1 MILVQAVVN
10 WLIIIMATVLALF
23 TVLLLTLHLTNS
35 IKSKRIQAMRQ
46 QLICLIS
53 GEAAAS
59 RLKNKLYEVIRQEE
73 GCDVKSIS
81 QIRGI
86 RSMRGLL
93 VISEIADELSGTDM
107 MVLCREIGGEW
118 YSKYLNQQFADGTVD
133 SVILVVKLV
142 GTLGLKQYIPD
153 VVQQI
158 YCQRVNPHMQH
169 IGLLSLCL
177 LGSETSLVSIC
188 RDPTIAS
195 LLSFRTL
202 EELFTVYKGNRE
214 ALCKRLIGTAAD
226 QYIRRTCVKA
236 IGEYQYT
243 SLAALVLP
251 LLDSPQLNMQIDAA
265 RTLGQLSYAPAYP
278 KIAAMA
284 KSERWELRAV
294 VASALASFG
303 VDENQEALI
312 DLLCDREWWVR
323 FRAAESLKQ
332 SKHIK
337 AILNQVKKRNDRY
350 ALEMLQFALDKQALR
365 DRKGVA

>member
-23 TVLLLTLHLTNS
+23 TLLLLTLHLTNS
-35 IKSKRIQAMRQ
+35 IKSKQIQEMRQ

-59 RLKNKLYEVIRQEE
+59 RLKAKLYEVIRQQE
-73 GCDVKSIS
+73 GSVKSIS

-86 RSMRGLL
+86 RSLRGLL
-93 VISEIADELSGTDM
+93 VISEITDELNEADM
-107 MVLCREIGGEW
+107 AVLHREIGGEW
-118 YSKYLNQQFADGTVD
+118 YSKYLKQQFDDGSLD

-158 YCQRVNPHMQH
+158 YCHRVNPHMQH

-177 LGSETSLVSIC
+177 LGSEVSLVSIC

-202 EELFTVYKGNRE
+202 EELFTVYKGDRE

-236 IGEYQYT
+236 IGEYRYV
-243 SLAALVLP
+243 SLAGIVLP
-251 LLDSPQLNMQIDAA
+251 LLDSPQLNMQIDAT
-265 RTLGQLSYAPAYP
+265 RTLGQLAYAPAYP

-294 VASALASFG
+294 VASALANFG
-303 VDENQEALI
+303 VDENADALV

-323 FRAAESLKQ
+323 FRAAESLIH

-337 AILNQVKKRNDRY
+337 AIQAKVKKREDRY
-350 ALEMLQFALDKQALR
+350 AQEMLQFALDKQALR
-365 DRKGVA
+365 NRKGVA

>member
-23 TVLLLTLHLTNS
+23 TLLLLTLHLTNS
-35 IKSKRIQAMRQ
+35 IKSKRIQAMRE

-59 RLKNKLYEVIRQEE
+59 RLKTKLYEVIRPEE
-73 GCDVKSIS
+73 GSVKSIS

-86 RSMRGLL
+86 RSLRGLL
-93 VISEIADELSGTDM
+93 VVSEIADELSGADLA
-107 MVLCREIGGEW
+107 VLCREIGGEW
-118 YSKYLNQQFADGTVD
+118 YSKYLKQQFDDGSVD

-158 YCQRVNPHMQH
+158 YCHRANPHMQH

-177 LGSETSLVSIC
+177 LGSEASLVSIC

-202 EELFTVYKGNRE
+202 EELFTVYKGDRE

-226 QYIRRTCVKA
+226 QYIR
-236 IGEYQYT
+236 
-243 SLAALVLP
+243 
-251 LLDSPQLNMQIDAA
+251 
-265 RTLGQLSYAPAYP
+265 APA
-278 KIAAMA
+278 
-284 KSERWELRAV
+284 
-294 VASALASFG
+294 
-303 VDENQEALI
+303 
-312 DLLCDREWWVR
+312 
-323 FRAAESLKQ
+323 
-332 SKHIK
+332 
-337 AILNQVKKRNDRY
+337 
-350 ALEMLQFALDKQALR
+350 
-365 DRKGVA
+365 

>member
-1 MILVQAVVN
+1 MIIVQAVVN

-23 TVLLLTLHLTNS
+23 TLLLLSLHLTNS
-35 IKSKRIQAMRQ
+35 IKSKRVQAMRQ

-59 RLKNKLYEVIRQEE
+59 RLKSKLYEVIRQQE
-73 GCDVKSIS
+73 GCVRSIS

-86 RSMRGLL
+86 RSLRGLL
-93 VISEIADELSGTDM
+93 VISEITDELNKDDLA
-107 MVLCREIGGEW
+107 VLCSEIGGEW
-118 YSKYLNQQFADGTVD
+118 YSKYLKQQFEDGSVD
-133 SVILVVKLV
+133 SIILVVKLV
-142 GTLGLKQYIPD
+142 GTLGLKQYVPD

-158 YCQRVNPHMQH
+158 YCYRVNPHMQH

-177 LGSETSLVSIC
+177 LSSEASLVSIC

-202 EELFTVYKGNRE
+202 EELFTVYKGDRE
-214 ALCKRLIGTAAD
+214 ALCKRLIDSAAD
-226 QYIRRTCVKA
+226 QYIRRTCVKT
-236 IGEYQYT
+236 IGEYRYS
-243 SLAALVLP
+243 SLAELVLP

-265 RTLGQLSYAPAYP
+265 RTLGQIAYAPAYS

-294 VASALASFG
+294 VASALANFG
-303 VDENQEALI
+303 VDENTDTLV

-323 FRAAESLKQ
+323 FRAAESLIH

-337 AILNQVKKRNDRY
+337 SIQTNVKKREDRY
-350 ALEMLQFALDKQALR
+350 AQEMLQFALDKQALR
-365 DRKGVA
+365 ARKGVA

>member
-1 MILVQAVVN
+1 MILVQTVVN

-23 TVLLLTLHLTNS
+23 TLLLLTLHLTNS
-35 IKSKRIQAMRQ
+35 IKSKRIQAMRE

-59 RLKNKLYEVIRQEE
+59 RLKTKLYEVIRQEE
-73 GCDVKSIS
+73 GSVKSIS

-86 RSMRGLL
+86 RSLRGLL
-93 VISEIADELSGTDM
+93 VVSEIADELSGADLA
-107 MVLCREIGGEW
+107 VLCREIGGEW
-118 YSKYLNQQFADGTVD
+118 FSKYLKQQFDDGSVD

-158 YCQRVNPHMQH
+158 YCHRANPHMQH

-177 LGSETSLVSIC
+177 LGSEASLVSIC

-202 EELFTVYKGNRE
+202 EELFTVYKGDRE

-226 QYIRRTCVKA
+226 QYIRRTCIKA
-236 IGEYQYT
+236 IGEYHYV
-243 SLAALVLP
+243 SLANLILP
-251 LLDSPQLNMQIDAA
+251 LLDSPQLNMQIDAT
-265 RTLGQLSYAPAYP
+265 RTLGQLTYTPAYP

-284 KSERWELRAV
+284 KNERWELRAV
-294 VASALASFG
+294 VASALVSFD
-303 VDENQEALI
+303 VDENADTLI

-323 FRAAESLKQ
+323 FRAAESLIQ
-332 SKHIK
+332 SKHIQ
-337 AILNQVKKRNDRY
+337 AIQTAVEKRGDRY
-350 ALEMLQFALDKQALR
+350 AQEMLQFALDKQALR
-365 DRKGVA
+365 NRKGVA

>member
-23 TVLLLTLHLTNS
+23 TLLLLTLHLTNS
-35 IKSKRIQAMRQ
+35 IKSKRIQAMRE

-59 RLKNKLYEVIRQEE
+59 RLKTKLYEVIRQEE
-73 GCDVKSIS
+73 GCVKSIS

-86 RSMRGLL
+86 RSLRGLL
-93 VISEIADELSGTDM
+93 VISEIADELSGADLA
-107 MVLCREIGGEW
+107 VLCREIGGEW
-118 YSKYLNQQFADGTVD
+118 YSKYLKQQFADGSVD

-142 GTLGLKQYIPD
+142 GTLGIKQYIPD

-158 YCQRVNPHMQH
+158 YCHRINPHMQH

-202 EELFTVYKGNRE
+202 EELFTVYKGDRVT
-214 ALCKRLIGTAAD
+214 LCKRLIGTAAD

-236 IGEYQYT
+236 IGEYRYA
-243 SLAALVLP
+243 SLAELVLP
-251 LLDSPQLNMQIDAA
+251 LLDSPQLNMQIDAT

-294 VASALASFG
+294 VASALVSFG
-303 VDENQEALI
+303 VDENKETLI

-323 FRAAESLKQ
+323 FRAAESLIQ

-337 AILNQVKKRNDRY
+337 AIQNEVKKRGDRY
-350 ALEMLQFALDKQALR
+350 AQEMLQFALDKQSLR

>member
-59 RLKNKLYEVIRQEE
+59 RLKTKLYEVIRQEE

-93 VISEIADELSGTDM
+93 VISEMADELNGADM
-107 MVLCREIGGEW
+107 AVLRREIGGEW
-118 YSKYLNQQFADGTVD
+118 YSKYLIQQFADGSVD

-202 EELFTVYKGNRE
+202 EELFTVYRGDRE
-214 ALCKRLIGTAAD
+214 TLCKRLIGTAAD
-226 QYIRRTCVKA
+226 QYIRRTCVKT
-236 IGEYQYT
+236 IGEYQYA
-243 SLAALVLP
+243 SLAGLVLP

-294 VASALASFG
+294 VASALSNFG